1 MTQME
6 ILSRLLTE
14 PHPACHGPGKMKKIF
29 TILIADKNRNVRDF
43 LRRELSA
50 EGYQVAVAG
59 DGGQIL
65 AEIDREDGVDLLV
78 YDLEMPDADSSKIF
92 EKTQKRRP
100 PLPVVIHTFLTEE
113 SERDFSLNKGEVYI
127 EKSGNI
133 DHLKAAIADMLKRF
147 YPDQP
152 LNAGPRPAGP

>member
-1 MTQME
+1 MV
-6 ILSRLLTE
+6 
-14 PHPACHGPGKMKKIF
+14 
-29 TILIADKNRNVRDF
+29 ADKNRNVRDF

-50 EGYQVAVAG
+50 EGYEVVVAG

-65 AEIDREDGVDLLV
+65 AQIESENGVDLLV
-78 YDLEMPDADSSKIF
+78 FDLETPGADSSKIF
-92 EKTQKRRP
+92 EKTQNRRP

-113 SERDFSLNKGEVYI
+113 SERDISLNKGEIYI

-133 DHLKAAIADMLKRF
+133 EHLKTAIEDMLNRF

-152 LNAGPRPAGP
+152 LIAGPADQAQ

>member
-1 MTQME
+1 MV
-6 ILSRLLTE
+6 
-14 PHPACHGPGKMKKIF
+14 
-29 TILIADKNRNVRDF
+29 ADRNRNVRDF

-50 EGYQVAVAG
+50 EGYEVAVAS

-65 AEIDREDGVDLLV
+65 AYIEGESVVDLLV
-78 YDLEMPDADSSKIF
+78 FDLEMPDVDSSKIF
-92 EKTQKRRP
+92 EKTQNRRP

-113 SERDFSLNKGEVYI
+113 SERDFSLNNGEIYI

-133 DHLKAAIADMLKRF
+133 EHLKAGIADMLNRF

-152 LNAGPRPAGP
+152 LDAGPADQDR

>member
-1 MTQME
+1 
-6 ILSRLLTE
+6 
-14 PHPACHGPGKMKKIF
+14 MKKTF
-29 TILIADKNRNVRDF
+29 TILVADRNRNIRDF

-50 EGYQVAVAG
+50 EGYEVAVAG

-65 AEIDREDGVDLLV
+65 AEIERENGVDLLV
-78 YDLEMPDADSSKIF
+78 FDLEIPDADSSKIF
-92 EKTQKRRP
+92 EKIQRRQP

-113 SERDFSLNKGEVYI
+113 SERDFSLNKGEIYI

-133 DHLKAAIADMLKRF
+133 DLLKTAIADMLKRF

-152 LNAGPRPAGP
+152 LNAGPANQAR